1 MKSFKSFYEQLY
13 GSRRRQFKNQVMQRT
28 GWSNSTFYYKCD
40 HENLTKLEDEV
51 VDTIIARFRYADRS
65 QERFA
70 ARYYQKYHIHP
81 SSHPSSEYE
90 YATDATSFETR
101 DTLPPASYSIVCH
114 EPPSNPRPL
123 TLPKPSTTRT

>member
-51 VDTIIARFRYADRS
+51 IDTIIARFRYAVLWQGIS
-65 QERFA
+65 
-70 ARYYQKYHIHP
+70 
-81 SSHPSSEYE
+81 
-90 YATDATSFETR
+90 
-101 DTLPPASYSIVCH
+101 
-114 EPPSNPRPL
+114 
-123 TLPKPSTTRT
+123 

>member
-70 ARYYQKYHIHP
+70 ERYYRTYHI
-81 SSHPSSEYE
+81 SQ
-90 YATDATSFETR
+90 
-101 DTLPPASYSIVCH
+101 
-114 EPPSNPRPL
+114 
-123 TLPKPSTTRT
+123 